1 MSSSTP
7 GLPLATRLRRVRF
20 QLADALG
27 LGQYGWFIPY
37 RYRAGSSPPATPYP
51 EAPFDAA
58 RPLIRQS
65 LEQAAQYSADWPLMD
80 GREPPPAPRFNQ
92 DWFPGLDAAFLYGF
106 VRARKPGR
114 IVEIGSGHSTRFA
127 ARAAADEGLATVIT
141 AIDPAPRADIA
152 GLSGRVAIQQ
162 ATIQQAGLTAFQEL
176 AAGDMLFID
185 SSHVLMPGS
194 DVDILF
200 NRIMPLLPEGV
211 LVHIHDILLPDP
223 YPGAW
228 EWRGYNEQN
237 AVYGLIAGGG
247 YQIIASSHYAETR
260 MTAEV
265 QALMPNLPPKP
276 NGAHVTSIWL
286 EKHAPQIT
294 EI

>member
-1 MSSSTP
+1 M
-7 GLPLATRLRRVRF
+7 RF

-37 RYRAGSSPPATPYP
+37 RYRAGSPPPSTPYP

-65 LEQAAQYSADWPLMD
+65 LEQSASYSAHWPLMD
-80 GREPPPAPRFNQ
+80 GRDPPPAPRFNQ
-92 DWFPGLDAAFLYGF
+92 DWFPGLDAALLYGL
-106 VRARKPGR
+106 VRARKPAR

-127 ARAAADEGLATVIT
+127 ARAVADEGLPTIIT

-152 GLSGRVAIQQ
+152 GLSGRVSIQQ
-162 ATIQQAGLTAFQEL
+162 VTIQQAGDTAFRDL

-185 SSHVLMPGS
+185 SSHVLMSGS
-194 DVDILF
+194 DVDILL
-200 NRIMPLLPEGV
+200 NRVMPMLPKGA

-223 YPGAW
+223 YPDAW

-237 AVYGLIAGGG
+237 AVYGLIASGG

-260 MTAEV
+260 MAEDV
-265 QALMPNLPPKP
+265 KALMPDLPPKP
-276 NGAHVTSIWL
+276 GGAHATSIWL
-286 EKHAPQIT
+286 EKRSPAIT